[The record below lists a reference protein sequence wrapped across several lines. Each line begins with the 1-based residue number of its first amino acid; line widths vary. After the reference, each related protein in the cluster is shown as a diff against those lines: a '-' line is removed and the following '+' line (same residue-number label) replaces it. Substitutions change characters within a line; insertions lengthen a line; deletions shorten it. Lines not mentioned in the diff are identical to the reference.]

1 MNNFEKG
8 ILLIRHPL
16 EAIMSTFNDLVT
28 GDKRDYGSMEVYQK
42 ANFSQQV
49 FSYYLPWWQKFHDS
63 IVQVVMGWISKNLG
77 GLHVQS
83 MYSLK

>member
-49 FSYYLPWWQKFHDS
+49 FSYYLLWFYCPGSDELDIQKF
-63 IVQVVMGWISKNLG
+63 G
-77 GLHVQS
+77 
-83 MYSLK
+83 